1 MRMRGVKA
9 ALGRRAEARL
19 AVVLLFPACWTFAA
33 QGAPTA
39 AAPVHSER
47 ARPRRFFADG
57 SFWNQPLPRNPEI
70 DPKSAYYISLLERDP
85 SGKNFGINLTQY
97 AIPVFEVDE
106 TTPRVVVKHHYLS
119 DAEKAVWQTDR
130 TTFGHGRDFDAAP
143 VPIPEAAA
151 PDPASDMHLALV
163 DWKRMTAWDM
173 WGVHR
178 LPDGSWESN
187 TGMKYRLDGP
197 GVFDPSEFAVEDGES
212 IHFHGPGRAAG
223 VPIIA
228 GLIMYDEVA
237 AGEIAHKIACATHFN
252 AYKESTFP
260 AVWTDGHYPG
270 GIPEGAVLQLDP
282 SLDLSRFDLLPGERV
297 VARALQ
303 VYGMVN
309 VDNAGGSPLYGEN
322 LNHDPRGR
330 SWKGILRE
338 WDGGIVSIP
347 LSCFRVLK
355 IGPVVH
361 RGDGRLLTR
370 DPAKLAF

>member
-1 MRMRGVKA
+1 MRHTVTNRRRRAGAASA
-9 ALGRRAEARL
+9 ALL
-19 AVVLLFPACWTFAA
+19 AVLGCWTFAA
-33 QGAPTA
+33 GRISTA
-39 AAPVHSER
+39 AASSER
-47 ARPRRFFADG
+47 ARPRRFFAES
-57 SFWNQPLPRNPEI
+57 SFWNQPLPKNAEV
-70 DPKSAYYISLLERDP
+70 DPRSEHYISLLQGDP
-85 SGKNFGINLTQY
+85 SGKNFGINLTRY
-97 AIPVFEVDE
+97 TIPVFEVDE
-106 TTPRVVVKHHYLS
+106 RTPRLVVRRHSLS
-119 DAEKAVWQTDR
+119 DAEKADWKTDR
-130 TTFGHGRDFDAAP
+130 ATFGHGRDFDAAP
-143 VPIPEAAA
+143 VPIPEAAV
-151 PDPASDMHLALV
+151 PDSASDMHLALV
-163 DWKRMTAWDM
+163 DWTRMTAWDM
-173 WGVHR
+173 WAAQK
-178 LPDGSWESN
+178 LPDGGWESN

-197 GVFDPSEFAVEDGES
+197 GVFDPSEFSVRDGES

-237 AGEIAHKIACATHFN
+237 SGEIAHKVACATHFN
-252 AYKESTFP
+252 AYKEFTFP

-322 LNHDPRGR
+322 LNHDPKGR

-338 WDGGIVSIP
+338 WDGGIASIP
-347 LSCFRVLK
+347 LRHFRVLK
-355 IGPVVH
+355 LGALTH
-361 RGDGRLLTR
+361 MGDGKLLTR